1 MKLFFE
7 KLAVFISTGVYTGY
21 FPFAPGTIGTIT
33 AIPLVLLLS
42 LFTPLTYGI
51 VTVAI
56 FVAGVWSSGMAEVI
70 FQRNDAPPIVI
81 DEIVGFLITMFY
93 VPKGAKYIILGFF
106 LFRFFD
112 IIKPYPAN
120 VMNEQVKG
128 GWGVVLDDVFAGIYA
143 NISIQVI
150 HLLFLLYQSG
160 KA

>member
-1 MKLFFE
+1 MKLFLE

-42 LFTPLTYGI
+42 FFTPFTYAI
-51 VTVAI
+51 ATVAI
-56 FVAGVWSSGMAEVI
+56 FFCGVWSSGIAEVF
-70 FQRNDAPPIVI
+70 FQKKDASQIVI
-81 DEIVGFLITMFY
+81 DEIVGFLIAMFM
-93 VPKGAKYIILGFF
+93 VPRGAKYIILGFF

-112 IIKPYPAN
+112 IVKPYPASF
-120 VMNEQVKG
+120 MNEQVKG

-150 HLLFLLYQSG
+150 RLLFSF
-160 KA
+160 

>member
-1 MKLFFE
+1 
-7 KLAVFISTGVYTGY
+7 
-21 FPFAPGTIGTIT
+21 
-33 AIPLVLLLS
+33 
-42 LFTPLTYGI
+42 
-51 VTVAI
+51 
-56 FVAGVWSSGMAEVI
+56 
-70 FQRNDAPPIVI
+70 
-81 DEIVGFLITMFY
+81 MFY

-112 IIKPYPAN
+112 IVKPYPAN

-150 HLLFLLYQSG
+150 RLLFSLYQSG